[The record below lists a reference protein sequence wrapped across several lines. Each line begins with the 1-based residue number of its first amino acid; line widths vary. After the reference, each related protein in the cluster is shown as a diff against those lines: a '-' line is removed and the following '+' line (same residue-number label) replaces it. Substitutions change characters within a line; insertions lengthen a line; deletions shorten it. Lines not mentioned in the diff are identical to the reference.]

1 MKVSTERLDNCQVNF
16 VIEMD
21 AAEVDEKLRQT
32 ARKISNQFTV
42 PGYRRGKAPFHA
54 VLRVFGREA
63 IQQQALE
70 DFGNELYE
78 KALKE
83 IEYEPYETG
92 ALKDVEWEP
101 FRMTVL
107 LPIRPE
113 VDLGDYRA
121 VRVLSE
127 PEPVTDGRVEQ
138 YLEELQQ
145 RHIQW
150 VPVERPAAFGDQVM
164 LDMKGAV
171 GDDVIMDKE
180 DHEMLLQAEDSLPLP
195 GFHEQ
200 IVGMSPGDEKT
211 FVLAVPED
219 DSHEAAAGENATIVA
234 RMHTVKEKNLPPLDD
249 ELAMMVGDYDSLDA
263 LKAGVRE
270 NLEAES
276 RKEAEEGYLDKV
288 LEAMIAAAVKIEY
301 PSQAIDREA
310 DLMVNQME
318 MNLASAGIQLD
329 RYLAMIGKTREAYR
343 REMHPSA
350 EERLRKRLVLTQL
363 AEQEKIQIAPEEV
376 EAEIEQMSEAMGD
389 RADEMQEMLSSPEG
403 RLSVTNDLL
412 MARVQE
418 RVVQIGKGEAPP
430 LKEEV
435 EGEAEVEV
443 EAGAEAEEP
452 VPEAST
458 VVEEAESRS
467 EAGAEAEEA
476 AIEAAVGAAQE
487 GDPKLKEDEA
497 A

>member
-1 MKVSTERLDNCQVNF
+1 MKVSTERLDNCQVNV

-42 PGYRRGKAPFHA
+42 PGYRRGKAPFNA

-92 ALKDVEWEP
+92 ELKDVEWEP

-127 PEPVTDGRVEQ
+127 PEPVTDERVEQ
-138 YLEELQQ
+138 YLGELQQ
-145 RHIQW
+145 QHIQW
-150 VPVERPAAFGDQVM
+150 VPVERPAAFGDQVV
-164 LDMKGAV
+164 LDMKGTV
-171 GDDVIMDKE
+171 GGDVIMDNE
-180 DHEMLLQAEDSLPLP
+180 DHEMLLEAEASLPLP

-219 DSHEAAAGENATIVA
+219 DSHETAAGQNGTIVA
-234 RMHTVKEKNLPPLDD
+234 HVHTVKEKNLPPLDD

-270 NLEAES
+270 ELAAES

-288 LEAMIAAAVKIEY
+288 LEAMIASAIKIEY

-310 DLMVNQME
+310 DLMLNQME

-363 AEQEKIQIAPEEV
+363 AEREKMQITPEEV
-376 EAEIEQMSEAMGD
+376 DAEIERMSEAMGD
-389 RADEMQEMLSSPEG
+389 RADEMQEMLGSLEG
-403 RLSVTNDLL
+403 RLSVSNDLL
-412 MARVQE
+412 MVRVQE

-430 LKEEV
+430 LEEEV
-435 EGEAEVEV
+435 EAEAEVEV

-452 VPEAST
+452 VPGPLT
-458 VVEEAESRS
+458 VMEEEES
-467 EAGAEAEEA
+467 GAEAEEA
-476 AIEAAVGAAQE
+476 AVEAAVEADQE
-487 GDPKLKEDEA
+487 GNPEPKGDEA